1 MVYDQ
6 LAVKVGE
13 HLGVESTHL
22 RFWYL
27 NSNTGR
33 PKGPMRRSPT
43 SSLASLLGLNGPQY
57 VNGGAIHNQRTDYLY
72 YEKLEYSLTEMET
85 RKNIK
90 VNWVYDGIQKEVRM
104 RTYYTLHQLTISSRS
119 PMKCLSLRML
129 RFRMLSQAYS
139 GKRILTTPLLT
150 VSVYM
155 KSTIARSTS
164 WSSPML
170 PSLT

>member
-1 MVYDQ
+1 LPIKDPILTARDYYDHLLNRFKLKFLPKPGSPEEDGEFEIELNKKMVYDQ

-90 VNWVYDGIQKEVRM
+90 VNWVYDGIQKEVRI
-104 RTYYTLHQLTISSRS
+104 R
-119 PMKCLSLRML
+119 
-129 RFRMLSQAYS
+129 A
-139 GKRILTTPLLT
+139 
-150 VSVYM
+150 
-155 KSTIARSTS
+155 
-164 WSSPML
+164 
-170 PSLT
+170 